1 MSGTTIHSLLQ
12 IPVHPPKKNPAPELG
27 GDQLDRLQKDFKGCR
42 MLVIG
47 NPNSKCN
54 CIFSANTIPFFPDE
68 MSMISPLRLFQID
81 QRLRQA
87 TGQKDQLFGGISL
100 IMMGDYAQLPP
111 VCDKALYEEIEPN
124 SFGAKGKIAYS
135 FFRDVIMLDT
145 IMRQQGTLVFACLVN
160 TALIFIHFTT

>member
-1 MSGTTIHSLLQ
+1 
-12 IPVHPPKKNPAPELG
+12 
-27 GDQLDRLQKDFKGCR
+27 
-42 MLVIG
+42 
-47 NPNSKCN
+47 
-54 CIFSANTIPFFPDE
+54 